1 MKIIQAT
8 PEMPGM
14 TEVEVRKFLE
24 SKLNMRLGT
33 VDERGD
39 PNIHPV
45 WFYFDNK
52 NNNNAK
58 LHALTGNP
66 SKKLSEIR
74 RNPNVYFC
82 IDDEN
87 FPPKG
92 VKGKGVATIS
102 EDVSANISMM
112 EKIYTKYLGT
122 LEHPLA
128 KMRLENVKKGNTIIL
143 DITPKFF
150 STWDLSKA
158 R

>member
-128 KMRLENVKKGNTIIL
+128 KMRLENVRNGNTIIIE
-143 DITPKFF
+143 ITPKFF

>member
-1 MKIIQAT
+1 
-8 PEMPGM
+8 MPGM
-14 TEVEVRKFLE
+14 PEVEVKKFLE

-33 VDERGD
+33 VDERGN

-52 NNNNAK
+52 SGK

-66 SKKLSEIR
+66 SKKLSNIR

-92 VKGKGVATIS
+92 VKGERAWRLFQR
-102 EDVSANISMM
+102 
-112 EKIYTKYLGT
+112 IYQRTYQ
-122 LEHPLA
+122 
-128 KMRLENVKKGNTIIL
+128 
-143 DITPKFF
+143 
-150 STWDLSKA
+150 
-158 R
+158 

>member
-14 TEVEVRKFLE
+14 TDVEVKKFLE

-33 VDERGD
+33 VDERGN

-52 NNNNAK
+52 NAK
-58 LHALTGNP
+58 LHALTGDP
-66 SKKLSEIR
+66 SKKLSNIR

-102 EDVSANISMM
+102 EDISANISMM

-128 KMRLENVKKGNTIIL
+128 KMRLENVKKGNSIIL